1 MFKNQTLEDFYLGS
15 LIKDLEEEH
24 KISESP
30 EILSFE
36 QLNQHFIEEN
46 TEKNLNKSCKDK
58 LNESLKLISR
68 EEIFSLISKQ
78 KTGIL
83 LQKSIKEM
91 NKEEISYIINEL
103 KGFFSKIMKDRNGNY
118 FLKDLFKKCSS
129 QQRIIVLNEI
139 SFEFFSLSIHQYST
153 HPIQCLIELAKEDKE
168 FKIINSLFFNVENF
182 LNMCLNSNG
191 SFVIQKIISTIP
203 ENKRE
208 IINKLFF
215 KFFKILVCDM
225 YGVCILKKFVM
236 HSINIYHNIIFSLF
250 QEFEK
255 ICENQYGNYFAQFIL
270 ELCWNKKEILWIK
283 NSIIKNFLKFSKNQY
298 ASHVCETFINL
309 ITPQERKMILKFL
322 IENKSYYLL
331 INDKYGIFVIN
342 KLNTYK
348 KIPSLS

>member
-1 MFKNQTLEDFYLGS
+1 M
-15 LIKDLEEEH
+15 
-24 KISESP
+24 
-30 EILSFE
+30 
-36 QLNQHFIEEN
+36 NQHFIEDNVDINSNQNINN
-46 TEKNLNKSCKDK
+46 TLNL
-58 LNESLKLISR
+58 SLQLISR
-68 EEIFSLISKQ
+68 EEIFLLISKQ
-78 KTGIL
+78 KTGLL
-83 LQKSIKEM
+83 LQKYLKEM
-91 NKEEISYIINEL
+91 NKEEISYIMNEL

-129 QQRIIVLNEI
+129 QQRIDVLNEI
-139 SFEFFSLSIHQYST
+139 SYEFFSLSIHQYST
-153 HPIQCLIELAKEDKE
+153 HPIQCLIELSKENE
-168 FKIINSLFFNVENF
+168 ESKIINSLFFNIENF
-182 LNMCLNSNG
+182 LNICLNSNG

-208 IINKLFF
+208 IINKLFI
-215 KFFKILVCDM
+215 KFFKVLVCDM
-225 YGVCILKKFVM
+225 YGVCILKKFVK
-236 HSINIYHNIIFSLF
+236 HSINFYHKIIFALF

-270 ELCWNKKEILWIK
+270 EIWWNKKEIFWIK